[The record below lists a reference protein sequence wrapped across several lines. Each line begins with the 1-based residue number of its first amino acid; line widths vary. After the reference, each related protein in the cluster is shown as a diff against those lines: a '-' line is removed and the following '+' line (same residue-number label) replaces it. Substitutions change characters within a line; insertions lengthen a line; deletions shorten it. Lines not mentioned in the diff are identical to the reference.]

1 MLCQAVFSTLSLSLS
16 TQAAPLLCVPLTTAR
31 HSRALSLPTEAFS
44 GARRA
49 LCHLRSRMEEVCREE
64 MDKISRAGT
73 ADPGDPGRRTV
84 IKDDVIYSV
93 LINI

>member
-1 MLCQAVFSTLSLSLS
+1 MPGGIFHSLSLS
-16 TQAAPLLCVPLTTAR
+16 TQAAPLLCGPFATGR

-64 MDKISRAGT
+64 VDKISRAGT
-73 ADPGDPGRRTV
+73 SG
-84 IKDDVIYSV
+84 
-93 LINI
+93 